1 MIGNQLAIATN
12 LIFSALLIFL
22 IRYCIRLI
30 GKNERSV
37 TAVFYT
43 FGLISLLLSYL
54 YWLAYSLI
62 RPDTRMPC

>member
-43 FGLISLLLSYL
+43 FGLISLLLS
-54 YWLAYSLI
+54 SLSDGGRI
-62 RPDTRMPC
+62 KINIPSG